1 MSDRMLKVMTAV
13 GADRPGLVKQISAL
27 IHGSG
32 ANLEDSRMAI
42 LGGEFALVLL
52 YSGTQGALEQVQ
64 LGSSVLARQLEL
76 QFVIKDTA
84 VPAARSFRSYRLRV
98 SGLDHPGIVE
108 RVTDVLAP
116 RHVNV
121 ESMDTRLAHLP
132 LTGTPTF
139 VLDSVLQI
147 PPELAIAELRRAL
160 SELCD
165 TEQLDFVLDAR
176 V

>member
-1 MSDRMLKVMTAV
+1 M
-13 GADRPGLVKQISAL
+13 VKQISSL

-64 LGSSVLARQLEL
+64 LGTSVLASKLEL

-84 VPAARSFRSYRLRV
+84 IPAARPFRSYRLRV
-98 SGLDHPGIVE
+98 SGLDRPGIVE
-108 RVTDVLAP
+108 CVTEVLEP

-121 ESMDTRLAHLP
+121 ESLDTRLAHMP

-139 VLDSVLQI
+139 VLDAVLQI
-147 PPELAIAELRRAL
+147 PPEVALSELRRAL
-160 SELCD
+160 SEQCD
-165 TEQLDFVLDAR
+165 AEHLDYVLDAR